1 MTKHVERS
9 CQMEQEMVSVWTLV
23 AEEDKRVWDVFAA
36 YRGVSLSKFVSM
48 AVAYYI
54 KSGAASGCGDE

>member
-1 MTKHVERS
+1 
-9 CQMEQEMVSVWTLV
+9 MEQEMVSVWTLV

-36 YRGVSLSKFVSM
+36 YRGVSLSEFVGM